1 MSSKMNGIMEMKAV
15 IKKEEILSDESYLLK
30 NITFELDGEKQT
42 REIYDRGNG
51 ATILLYNKEKG
62 TVILTNQFRLPSF
75 INGNKTGMLTET
87 CAGFLDG
94 DEPEACVRRESE
106 EETGYR
112 VKEVKKVFEAYS
124 SPGGLT
130 ELLHYFVAPYADED
144 KINEGGGLEEEQE
157 HINILELPFKQAL
170 AMLNNGEIRDAKT
183 IILLQYALIN
193 KLVAID

>member
-1 MSSKMNGIMEMKAV
+1 MEMNAV
-15 IKKEEILSDESYLLK
+15 IRKEEVLSDENYLLK
-30 NITFELDGEKQT
+30 KITFELNGEKQT

-51 ATILLYNKEKG
+51 ATILLYNKQKS

-75 INGNKTGMLTET
+75 VNGNKTGMLTEA

-94 DEPEACVRRESE
+94 DEPEACVRREAE

-112 VKEVKKVFEAYS
+112 LKEVKKVFEAYS

-130 ELLHYFVAPYADED
+130 ELLYYFVAAYADHD
-144 KINEGGGLEEEQE
+144 KIKEGGGLEDEQE
-157 HINILELPFKQAL
+157 HIKILELPFQRAIE
-170 AMLNNGEIRDAKT
+170 MVNNGEIRDAKT

-193 KLVAID
+193 RLVDG